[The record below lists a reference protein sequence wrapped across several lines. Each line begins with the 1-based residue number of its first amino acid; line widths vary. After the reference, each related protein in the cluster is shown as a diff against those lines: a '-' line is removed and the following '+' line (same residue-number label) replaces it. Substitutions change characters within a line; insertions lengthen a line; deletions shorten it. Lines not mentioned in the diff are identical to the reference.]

1 MLFLSSISALL
12 IATNVAA
19 AVQNP
24 HHRAASLKKP
34 VHHYPKREAV
44 TAPTKHQYLSNTTER
59 FLVNGAHF
67 PQVPFDIG
75 ESYAGLL
82 PNTPHG
88 NSSLFFWFFPS
99 TNPDA
104 DREV

>member
-1 MLFLSSISALL
+1 MSQDADFLLL
-12 IATNVAA
+12 EFMVD
-19 AVQNP
+19 
-24 HHRAASLKKP
+24 
-34 VHHYPKREAV
+34 
-44 TAPTKHQYLSNTTER
+44 
-59 FLVNGAHF
+59 GANF

-104 DREV
+104 KKEVGQR